1 VTNTGHQNE
10 EKQMS
15 DLEIDFEELL
25 NTWSV
30 DGFKTNWANKV
41 ELIKL
46 EYNFKNEAEVIRM
59 FKQWVSDRAAGLH
72 D

>member
-1 VTNTGHQNE
+1 
-10 EKQMS
+10 MS